1 MSNSNERDRT
11 LALAGIYQAAAL
23 ARQLARRGY
32 ADDEPFQA
40 SVRSVLIVDAINTVS
55 IFGGVEGVRL
65 GLLSIARQTGSAGD
79 LEVTR
84 YVVGLCQLARR
95 FLRSPEMVDR
105 VSRELGAIRE
115 DVSVRGEEGVP
126 LELFEQFAELYKETV
141 SHLKP
146 RIIVQ
151 GEQPNL
157 GNAHVV
163 AQIRTSLLAGVRAG
177 VLFAQL
183 GGSRW
188 QLLLQRR
195 RYMDNAARLLEEVDP
210 PAESQTLH

>member
-1 MSNSNERDRT
+1 MSSNNERDRT
-11 LALAGIYQAAAL
+11 LALAGVYQAAAL

-32 ADDEPFQA
+32 ADEGPFEA

-65 GLLSIARQTGSAGD
+65 GLLSMTRQSGSAGD
-79 LEVTR
+79 LEVAR

-95 FLRSPEMVDR
+95 FLRSPERVEQ
-105 VSRELGAIRE
+105 VSRELDAIRE
-115 DVSVRGEEGVP
+115 DVSVRGDEGMP
-126 LELFEQFAELYKETV
+126 LELYERFAELYRETL

-157 GNAHVV
+157 GNPHVV
-163 AQIRTSLLAGVRAG
+163 AQIRTSLLSGVRAG

-188 QLLLQRR
+188 QLLFQRR
-195 RYMDNAARLLEEVDP
+195 RYMDNAARLLEEIDP
-210 PAESQTLH
+210 PAGSETLH

>member
-1 MSNSNERDRT
+1 MSDNSERDRT

-32 ADDEPFQA
+32 ADEEPFQA
-40 SVRSVLIVDAINTVS
+40 SVRSILIVDAINTVS
-55 IFGGVEGVRL
+55 VFGGLDGVRL
-65 GLLSIARQTGSAGD
+65 GLLSIARQSGSAGD
-79 LEVTR
+79 LEVAR

-95 FLRSPEMVDR
+95 FLRSSELVEQ
-105 VSRELGAIRE
+105 VSRELADIRE
-115 DVSVRGEEGVP
+115 DVSVHGEGGLTSETY
-126 LELFEQFAELYKETV
+126 ERFADLYKDTL

-151 GEQPNL
+151 GEQANL
-157 GNAHVV
+157 GNVLVV

-188 QLLLQRR
+188 QLLFQRR
-195 RYMDNAARLLEEVDP
+195 RYMDNATRLLEEIEP
-210 PAESQTLH
+210 AAESETLH

>member
-1 MSNSNERDRT
+1 MTDSNERDKT

-32 ADDEPFQA
+32 ADEEPFQA
-40 SVRSVLIVDAINTVS
+40 SLRSVLIVDAINTVS

-65 GLLSIARQTGSAGD
+65 GLLSMSRQSGSAGD
-79 LEVTR
+79 LEVAG
-84 YVVGLCQLARR
+84 YVVSLCQLARR
-95 FLRSPEMVDR
+95 FQRSSELVEQ
-105 VSRELGAIRE
+105 VSQELSAIQE
-115 DVSVRGEEGVP
+115 DVSVRAGDGMSSEIYER
-126 LELFEQFAELYKETV
+126 FADLYKATL

-146 RIIVQ
+146 QIIVQ
-151 GEQPNL
+151 GEQANL

-163 AQIRTSLLAGVRAG
+163 AQLRTSLLAGVRAG

-195 RYMDNAARLLEEVDP
+195 GYMDNAARLLDEIEP
-210 PAESQTLH
+210 KQASRTLH

>member
-1 MSNSNERDRT
+1 MSNNNERDKT
-11 LALAGIYQAAAL
+11 VALAGVYQAAAL

-32 ADDEPFQA
+32 ADEAPFRA
-40 SVRSVLIVDAINTVS
+40 SVRSILIVDAINTVS
-55 IFGGVEGVRL
+55 IFGGLEGVRL
-65 GLLSIARQTGSAGD
+65 GLLSITRQSGSAGD
-79 LEVTR
+79 LEVAR

-95 FLRSPEMVDR
+95 FNRSPDLVER
-105 VSRELGAIRE
+105 VSGELEAIQE
-115 DVSVRGEEGVP
+115 DVSVQGDKGVP
-126 LELFEQFAELYKETV
+126 SDLYDRLADLYKETL

-151 GEQPNL
+151 GEQASL
-157 GNAHVV
+157 SNAHIV

-188 QLLLQRR
+188 QLLFQRR
-195 RYMDNAARLLEEVDP
+195 RYVDNAAALLEEIEP
-210 PAESQTLH
+210 YPESKTLH

>member
-1 MSNSNERDRT
+1 MSDSNERDRT
-11 LALAGIYQAAAL
+11 IALAGIYQAAAL

-32 ADDEPFQA
+32 ADEAPFRA

-55 IFGGVEGVRL
+55 IFGGLEGVRL
-65 GLLSIARQTGSAGD
+65 GLLSMTRQSGSAGD
-79 LEVTR
+79 LEVAR

-95 FLRSPEMVDR
+95 FLRAPELVER
-105 VSRELGAIRE
+105 VSRELAAIQE
-115 DVSVRGEEGVP
+115 DVSVQGGEGVP
-126 LELFEQFAELYKETV
+126 AELYERFADLYTETL

-157 GNAHVV
+157 GSPHVV
-163 AQIRTSLLAGVRAG
+163 AQIRTSLLTGVRAG
-177 VLFAQL
+177 VLFTQL

-188 QLLLQRR
+188 QLLFQRR
-195 RYMDNAARLLEEVDP
+195 QYIDNAVLLLEEIEP
-210 PAESQTLH
+210 EQESETLH